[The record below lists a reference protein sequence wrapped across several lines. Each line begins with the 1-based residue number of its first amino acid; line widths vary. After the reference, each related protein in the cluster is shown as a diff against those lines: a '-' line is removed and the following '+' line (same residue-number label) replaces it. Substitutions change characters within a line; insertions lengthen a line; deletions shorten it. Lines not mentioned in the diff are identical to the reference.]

1 MLSISNVAEDIATT
15 ITLTTVL
22 GENLTFEKNEVVVNC
37 QVKEFTQK
45 SLLIPLTL
53 KNLPTPLKIKL
64 LPENIAVVFE
74 VSVENFNK
82 IDESDFLIE
91 IDYDRK
97 NEVENYMIPQLIKF
111 PETVLNIELRQEK
124 VNYLILK

>member
-1 MLSISNVAEDIATT
+1 M
-15 ITLTTVL
+15 
-22 GENLTFEKNEVVVNC
+22 VVNC

>member
-1 MLSISNVAEDIATT
+1 MFNREKPSPPESQTEKFTSI
-15 ITLTTVL
+15 
-22 GENLTFEKNEVVVNC
+22 C
-37 QVKEFTQK
+37 QINTDA
-45 SLLIPLTL
+45 
-53 KNLPTPLKIKL
+53 TPLKIKL

>member
-1 MLSISNVAEDIATT
+1 MSGKGIHTKIVINPTD
-15 ITLTTVL
+15 
-22 GENLTFEKNEVVVNC
+22 F
-37 QVKEFTQK
+37 
-45 SLLIPLTL
+45 

>member
-1 MLSISNVAEDIATT
+1 
-15 ITLTTVL
+15 
-22 GENLTFEKNEVVVNC
+22 
-37 QVKEFTQK
+37 
-45 SLLIPLTL
+45 
-53 KNLPTPLKIKL
+53 L